1 MGCDA
6 RRAVVDR
13 QAIDAEVSLVSKVG
27 APHYGYVRPAEQ
39 IEMVAREAS
48 SLAAQFVGRDH
59 QRQFGNGQRGNRER
73 HRVVR
78 ITTDVGVDDDRCGRE
93 RRRAGRGRT
102 SNFHRAVEAGE
113 LVMALAQ
120 ADRRPP
126 VRAVVVGLFSHA
138 SLPHRQLCVAVVVDK
153 DRLVGVRGTDAVSV
167 PDSPRVR
174 GRHLAT
180 AQVFGQRR
188 DGAFARRAAAAGY
201 LVCRRRSIHSSPCVC
216 SLAERDRIVCR
227 GHPLPSR

>member
-1 MGCDA
+1 MPIVVLRALYHRRAPVGRLMGCDA

-126 VRAVVVGLFSHA
+126 GQTPSHGA
-138 SLPHRQLCVAVVVDK
+138 
-153 DRLVGVRGTDAVSV
+153 GVRPAS
-167 PDSPRVR
+167 
-174 GRHLAT
+174 
-180 AQVFGQRR
+180 
-188 DGAFARRAAAAGY
+188 
-201 LVCRRRSIHSSPCVC
+201 RRRLCSASGSRWVSGLSPALYPQLPVCVC
-216 SLAERDRIVCR
+216 AVWLS
-227 GHPLPSR
+227 GTG